1 MAKSYCLNDFSRSLG
16 NVLFMRYSD
25 DAQELTMH
33 THSNYIEIVIVLSGI
48 AIHKV
53 NEETYFTKKGD
64 VFVIGSNT
72 THGFE
77 QANAFCIC
85 SIMYDSNKLDRLH
98 LDIKSS
104 LGHQVRFMTKSN
116 TKETDWFKSNLSL
129 SLSET
134 EHIKGVLDNM
144 LTEQTEKLQ
153 GWKEM
158 MDSYLRYL
166 LVYLSRHCIPLKSED
181 KTEAI
186 DIANSIS
193 YMEAHFKDNI
203 TVEEI
208 ACKSYMSTRHF
219 SRIFHTIYHTSPGNY
234 LILLRLQYACSLL
247 KNSGLSISQIATDSG
262 FNDANYFCRQFSKK
276 LNVTPKEYRMSNHS
290 SKHCLTFFK

>member
-1 MAKSYCLNDFSRSLG
+1 MAKSYCLNDFGRSLG
-16 NVLFMRYSD
+16 NVFFVRYSD
-25 DAQELTMH
+25 EAQDLTMH
-33 THSNYIEIVIVLSGI
+33 THSTYIEIVIVLSGI
-48 AIHKV
+48 AIHKI

-64 VFVIGSNT
+64 VFVIGSDT

-77 QANAFCIC
+77 QTNAFCVC

-98 LDIKSS
+98 LDIKN
-104 LGHQVRFMTKSN
+104 LGYHARFMTRSN
-116 TKETDWFKSNLSL
+116 TKETGWFKSNLSL

-134 EHIKGVLDNM
+134 EHIKVLLDNM
-144 LTEQTEKLQ
+144 FAEQTEKLQ

-166 LVYLSRHCIPLKSED
+166 LVYLSRHCIPLKSQD
-181 KTEAI
+181 KTESI

-193 YMEAHFKDNI
+193 YMEAHFKDMI
-203 TVEEI
+203 TVEEL
-208 ACKSYMSTRHF
+208 ACKSHMSTRHF
-219 SRIFHTIYHTSPGNY
+219 SRIFHTVYHTSPGNY

-247 KNSGLSISQIATDSG
+247 KNSNLSISQIAADSG

-276 LNVTPKEYRMSNHS
+276 LNMTPKEYRMNKQS
-290 SKHCLTFFK
+290 S